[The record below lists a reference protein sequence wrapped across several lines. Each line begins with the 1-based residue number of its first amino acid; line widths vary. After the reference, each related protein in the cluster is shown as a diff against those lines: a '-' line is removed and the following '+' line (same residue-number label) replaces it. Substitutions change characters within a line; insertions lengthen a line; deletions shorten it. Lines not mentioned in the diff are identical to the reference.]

1 MRLSR
6 TATTAVGSL
15 ALLSLGLVTATPAA
29 ALESANGVRLYRA
42 VQIPYGPFGENC
54 TADTFTLTCYA
65 SYNDRF
71 YVKDKKADGWS
82 AASYFEVRGTG
93 RSGACYNPYGEGS
106 HSMCDLDFVAES
118 ATVCFWPASIDRDG
132 RNVLVYN
139 SSDGMRSCTEV

>member
-82 AASYFEVRGTG
+82 AASYFEVRAP
-93 RSGACYNPYGEGS
+93 GAA
-106 HSMCDLDFVAES
+106 VR
-118 ATVCFWPASIDRDG
+118 ATTRTARAATACATWTS
-132 RNVLVYN
+132 
-139 SSDGMRSCTEV
+139 